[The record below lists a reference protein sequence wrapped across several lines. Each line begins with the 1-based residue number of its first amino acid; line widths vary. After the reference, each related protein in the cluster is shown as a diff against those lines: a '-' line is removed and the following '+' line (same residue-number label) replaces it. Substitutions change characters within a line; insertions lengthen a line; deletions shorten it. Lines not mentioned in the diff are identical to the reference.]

1 MRAYERLLEYVKVK
15 TPSSEESME
24 TPSSSCQFELA
35 ERLVGEMKEL
45 GIEDAAVDGK
55 CYVYGT
61 IPATEGYENSPSLG
75 FIAHM
80 DTVSEFTENPIH
92 PVLHEN
98 YDGQNLVF
106 DEGGRV
112 LDTVL
117 FPHLKN
123 LKGRTLITSDG
134 TTILGADDK
143 AGIAEIMTMAE
154 YVLRSDVPH
163 GKICLAFTPD
173 EEIGRGADHF
183 DVEGFAA
190 DFAYTVDGGAEG
202 EIEYENF
209 NACEA
214 VFKIQGVNVHPG
226 SAKGIMVNAGAV
238 GCEIQMMLPVE
249 ETPEQTEGYEGFYH
263 LIKISGSCERAELI
277 YIVRDHDADKFAQK
291 QQKLKEIA
299 DAVDLPL
306 VVCGCKNVEKDA
318 ELFSK
323 AAEALN
329 GRNAV
334 ILSAKEENY
343 KTVGAAAGLAYK
355 QVVGAESAVDINL
368 AKQLNVLISQLGV
381 DSKNVVMN
389 VGTAAV
395 GYGFEYVISTMDRV
409 KAAAL
414 QQGDANLQMPIIT
427 PVASEAWGVKEAMAS
442 ETDAPEWG
450 SQEERGIDMEVETA
464 MAVIAAGSNAVILK
478 HPESIKIISGLMK
491 ELV

>member
-1 MRAYERLLEYVKVK
+1 MPFTAKSGKFNASINTVEFGTGDKAVKIGGENVFPLYSFDAAIENAPKVGIEITDFGMEHEPECIKKYYEGCATLADMARKAA
-15 TPSSEESME
+15 SME
-24 TPSSSCQFELA
+24 
-35 ERLVGEMKEL
+35 G
-45 GIEDAAVDGK
+45 VDFL
-55 CYVYGT
+55 
-61 IPATEGYENSPSLG
+61 S
-75 FIAHM
+75 FRM
-80 DTVSEFTENPIH
+80 
-92 PVLHEN
+92 
-98 YDGQNLVF
+98 
-106 DEGGRV
+106 EGGDPNGANKSTEE
-112 LDTVL
+112 L
-117 FPHLKN
+117 
-123 LKGRTLITSDG
+123 
-134 TTILGADDK
+134 LG
-143 AGIAEIMTMAE
+143 E
-154 YVLRSDVPH
+154 
-163 GKICLAFTPD
+163 
-173 EEIGRGADHF
+173 
-183 DVEGFAA
+183 
-190 DFAYTVDGGAEG
+190 
-202 EIEYENF
+202 
-209 NACEA
+209 
-214 VFKIQGVNVHPG
+214 
-226 SAKGIMVNAGAV
+226 
-238 GCEIQMMLPVE
+238 
-249 ETPEQTEGYEGFYH
+249 
-263 LIKISGSCERAELI
+263 
-277 YIVRDHDADKFAQK
+277 
-291 QQKLKEIA
+291 LKEIA

-329 GRNAV
+329 GKNAV

-355 QVVGAESAVDINL
+355 QIVGAESAVDINL

-381 DSKNVVMN
+381 DSKSVVMN
-389 VGTAAV
+389 VGSAAV

>member
-1 MRAYERLLEYVKVK
+1 MPFTPKSGKFNASINTVEIGTGDKAVKIGGENVFPLYSFDAAIENAPKVGIEITDFGMEHEPECIKKYYEGCATLADIARKAA
-15 TPSSEESME
+15 SME
-24 TPSSSCQFELA
+24 
-35 ERLVGEMKEL
+35 G
-45 GIEDAAVDGK
+45 VDFL
-55 CYVYGT
+55 
-61 IPATEGYENSPSLG
+61 S
-75 FIAHM
+75 FRM
-80 DTVSEFTENPIH
+80 
-92 PVLHEN
+92 
-98 YDGQNLVF
+98 
-106 DEGGRV
+106 EGG
-112 LDTVL
+112 D
-117 FPHLKN
+117 PN
-123 LKGRTLITSDG
+123 
-134 TTILGADDK
+134 
-143 AGIAEIMTMAE
+143 
-154 YVLRSDVPH
+154 
-163 GKICLAFTPD
+163 
-173 EEIGRGADHF
+173 
-183 DVEGFAA
+183 
-190 DFAYTVDGGAEG
+190 G
-202 EIEYENF
+202 EN
-209 NACEA
+209 
-214 VFKIQGVNVHPG
+214 K
-226 SAKGIMVNAGAV
+226 S
-238 GCEIQMMLPVE
+238 
-249 ETPEQTEGYEGFYH
+249 TE
-263 LIKISGSCERAELI
+263 ELI
-277 YIVRDHDADKFAQK
+277 GE
-291 QQKLKEIA
+291 LKEIA

>member
-1 MRAYERLLEYVKVK
+1 MPFTPKSGKFNASINTVEIGTGDKAVKIGGENVFPLYSFDAAIENAPKVGIEITDFGMEHEPECIKKYYEGCATLADMARKAA
-15 TPSSEESME
+15 SME
-24 TPSSSCQFELA
+24 
-35 ERLVGEMKEL
+35 G
-45 GIEDAAVDGK
+45 VDFL
-55 CYVYGT
+55 
-61 IPATEGYENSPSLG
+61 S
-75 FIAHM
+75 FRM
-80 DTVSEFTENPIH
+80 
-92 PVLHEN
+92 
-98 YDGQNLVF
+98 
-106 DEGGRV
+106 EGG
-112 LDTVL
+112 D
-117 FPHLKN
+117 PN
-123 LKGRTLITSDG
+123 
-134 TTILGADDK
+134 GANK
-143 AGIAEIMTMAE
+143 
-154 YVLRSDVPH
+154 S
-163 GKICLAFTPD
+163 
-173 EEIGRGADHF
+173 
-183 DVEGFAA
+183 
-190 DFAYTVDGGAEG
+190 
-202 EIEYENF
+202 
-209 NACEA
+209 
-214 VFKIQGVNVHPG
+214 
-226 SAKGIMVNAGAV
+226 
-238 GCEIQMMLPVE
+238 
-249 ETPEQTEGYEGFYH
+249 TE
-263 LIKISGSCERAELI
+263 ELI
-277 YIVRDHDADKFAQK
+277 GE
-291 QQKLKEIA
+291 LKEIA

-329 GRNAV
+329 GKNAV

-381 DSKNVVMN
+381 DSKSVVMN

>member
-1 MRAYERLLEYVKVK
+1 MPFTPKSGKFNASINTVEIGTGDKAVKIGGENVFPLYSFDAAIENAPKVGIEITDFGMEHEPECIKKYYEGCATLADMARKAA
-15 TPSSEESME
+15 SME
-24 TPSSSCQFELA
+24 
-35 ERLVGEMKEL
+35 G
-45 GIEDAAVDGK
+45 VDFL
-55 CYVYGT
+55 
-61 IPATEGYENSPSLG
+61 S
-75 FIAHM
+75 FRM
-80 DTVSEFTENPIH
+80 
-92 PVLHEN
+92 
-98 YDGQNLVF
+98 
-106 DEGGRV
+106 EGG
-112 LDTVL
+112 D
-117 FPHLKN
+117 PN
-123 LKGRTLITSDG
+123 
-134 TTILGADDK
+134 GANK
-143 AGIAEIMTMAE
+143 
-154 YVLRSDVPH
+154 S
-163 GKICLAFTPD
+163 
-173 EEIGRGADHF
+173 
-183 DVEGFAA
+183 
-190 DFAYTVDGGAEG
+190 
-202 EIEYENF
+202 
-209 NACEA
+209 
-214 VFKIQGVNVHPG
+214 
-226 SAKGIMVNAGAV
+226 
-238 GCEIQMMLPVE
+238 
-249 ETPEQTEGYEGFYH
+249 TE
-263 LIKISGSCERAELI
+263 ELI
-277 YIVRDHDADKFAQK
+277 GE
-291 QQKLKEIA
+291 LKEIA

-329 GRNAV
+329 GKNAV

-355 QVVGAESAVDINL
+355 QIVGAESAVDINL

-381 DSKNVVMN
+381 DSKSVVMN
-389 VGTAAV
+389 VGSAAV

>member
-1 MRAYERLLEYVKVK
+1 MPFTAKSGKFNASINTVVFGTGDKAVKIGGENVFPLYSFDAAIENAPKVGIEITDFGMEHEPECIKKYYEGCATLADMARKAA
-15 TPSSEESME
+15 SME
-24 TPSSSCQFELA
+24 
-35 ERLVGEMKEL
+35 G
-45 GIEDAAVDGK
+45 VDFL
-55 CYVYGT
+55 
-61 IPATEGYENSPSLG
+61 S
-75 FIAHM
+75 FRM
-80 DTVSEFTENPIH
+80 
-92 PVLHEN
+92 
-98 YDGQNLVF
+98 
-106 DEGGRV
+106 EGG
-112 LDTVL
+112 D
-117 FPHLKN
+117 PN
-123 LKGRTLITSDG
+123 
-134 TTILGADDK
+134 GANK
-143 AGIAEIMTMAE
+143 
-154 YVLRSDVPH
+154 S
-163 GKICLAFTPD
+163 
-173 EEIGRGADHF
+173 
-183 DVEGFAA
+183 
-190 DFAYTVDGGAEG
+190 
-202 EIEYENF
+202 
-209 NACEA
+209 
-214 VFKIQGVNVHPG
+214 
-226 SAKGIMVNAGAV
+226 
-238 GCEIQMMLPVE
+238 
-249 ETPEQTEGYEGFYH
+249 TE
-263 LIKISGSCERAELI
+263 ELI
-277 YIVRDHDADKFAQK
+277 GE
-291 QQKLKEIA
+291 LKEIA

-329 GRNAV
+329 GKNAV

-381 DSKNVVMN
+381 DSKSVVMN

>member
-1 MRAYERLLEYVKVK
+1 MPFTAKSGKFNASINTDEFGTGDKAVKIGGENVFPLYSFDAAIENAPKVGIEITDFGMEHEPECIKKYYEGCATLADMARKAA
-15 TPSSEESME
+15 SME
-24 TPSSSCQFELA
+24 
-35 ERLVGEMKEL
+35 G
-45 GIEDAAVDGK
+45 VDFL
-55 CYVYGT
+55 
-61 IPATEGYENSPSLG
+61 S
-75 FIAHM
+75 FRM
-80 DTVSEFTENPIH
+80 
-92 PVLHEN
+92 
-98 YDGQNLVF
+98 
-106 DEGGRV
+106 EGG
-112 LDTVL
+112 D
-117 FPHLKN
+117 PN
-123 LKGRTLITSDG
+123 
-134 TTILGADDK
+134 GANK
-143 AGIAEIMTMAE
+143 
-154 YVLRSDVPH
+154 S
-163 GKICLAFTPD
+163 
-173 EEIGRGADHF
+173 
-183 DVEGFAA
+183 
-190 DFAYTVDGGAEG
+190 
-202 EIEYENF
+202 
-209 NACEA
+209 
-214 VFKIQGVNVHPG
+214 
-226 SAKGIMVNAGAV
+226 
-238 GCEIQMMLPVE
+238 
-249 ETPEQTEGYEGFYH
+249 TE
-263 LIKISGSCERAELI
+263 ELI
-277 YIVRDHDADKFAQK
+277 GE
-291 QQKLKEIA
+291 LKEIA

-329 GRNAV
+329 GKNAV

-355 QVVGAESAVDINL
+355 QIVGAESAVDINL

-381 DSKNVVMN
+381 DSKSVVMN
-389 VGTAAV
+389 VGSAAV

>member
-1 MRAYERLLEYVKVK
+1 MPFTAKSGKFNASINAVEFGTGDKAVKIGGENVFPLYSFDAAIENAPKVGIEITDFGMEHEPECIKKYYEGCATLADMARKAA
-15 TPSSEESME
+15 SME
-24 TPSSSCQFELA
+24 
-35 ERLVGEMKEL
+35 G
-45 GIEDAAVDGK
+45 VDFL
-55 CYVYGT
+55 
-61 IPATEGYENSPSLG
+61 S
-75 FIAHM
+75 FRM
-80 DTVSEFTENPIH
+80 
-92 PVLHEN
+92 
-98 YDGQNLVF
+98 
-106 DEGGRV
+106 EGGY
-112 LDTVL
+112 
-117 FPHLKN
+117 PN
-123 LKGRTLITSDG
+123 
-134 TTILGADDK
+134 GANK
-143 AGIAEIMTMAE
+143 
-154 YVLRSDVPH
+154 S
-163 GKICLAFTPD
+163 
-173 EEIGRGADHF
+173 
-183 DVEGFAA
+183 
-190 DFAYTVDGGAEG
+190 
-202 EIEYENF
+202 
-209 NACEA
+209 
-214 VFKIQGVNVHPG
+214 
-226 SAKGIMVNAGAV
+226 
-238 GCEIQMMLPVE
+238 
-249 ETPEQTEGYEGFYH
+249 TE
-263 LIKISGSCERAELI
+263 ELI
-277 YIVRDHDADKFAQK
+277 GE
-291 QQKLKEIA
+291 LKEIA

-329 GRNAV
+329 GKNAV

-368 AKQLNVLISQLGV
+368 AKPLNVLISQLGV
-381 DSKNVVMN
+381 DSKSVVMN

-414 QQGDANLQMPIIT
+414 QQGDAHLQMPIIT

>member
-1 MRAYERLLEYVKVK
+1 MPFTAKSGKFNASINTVEFGTGDKAVKIGGENVFPLYSFDAAIENAPKVGIEITGFGMEHEPECIKKYYEGCATLADMARKAA
-15 TPSSEESME
+15 SME
-24 TPSSSCQFELA
+24 
-35 ERLVGEMKEL
+35 G
-45 GIEDAAVDGK
+45 VDFL
-55 CYVYGT
+55 
-61 IPATEGYENSPSLG
+61 S
-75 FIAHM
+75 FRM
-80 DTVSEFTENPIH
+80 
-92 PVLHEN
+92 
-98 YDGQNLVF
+98 
-106 DEGGRV
+106 EGG
-112 LDTVL
+112 D
-117 FPHLKN
+117 PN
-123 LKGRTLITSDG
+123 
-134 TTILGADDK
+134 GANK
-143 AGIAEIMTMAE
+143 
-154 YVLRSDVPH
+154 S
-163 GKICLAFTPD
+163 
-173 EEIGRGADHF
+173 
-183 DVEGFAA
+183 
-190 DFAYTVDGGAEG
+190 
-202 EIEYENF
+202 
-209 NACEA
+209 
-214 VFKIQGVNVHPG
+214 
-226 SAKGIMVNAGAV
+226 
-238 GCEIQMMLPVE
+238 
-249 ETPEQTEGYEGFYH
+249 TE
-263 LIKISGSCERAELI
+263 ELI
-277 YIVRDHDADKFAQK
+277 GE
-291 QQKLKEIA
+291 LKEIA

-329 GRNAV
+329 GKNAV

-355 QVVGAESAVDINL
+355 QIVGAESAVDINL

-381 DSKNVVMN
+381 DSKSVVMN
-389 VGTAAV
+389 VGSAAV